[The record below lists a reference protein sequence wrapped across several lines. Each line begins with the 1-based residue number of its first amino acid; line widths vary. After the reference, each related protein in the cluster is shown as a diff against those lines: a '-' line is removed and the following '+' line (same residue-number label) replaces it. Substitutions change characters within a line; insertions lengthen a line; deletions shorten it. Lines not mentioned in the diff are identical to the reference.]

1 MPSAIVTGG
10 GGALGRGICSALV
23 SGGWRVVIADVV
35 EAYARETATAL
46 NAPGATGVKVFDVAV
61 LPDVQRAFAQ
71 VADEHGGI
79 DGLVNCAGGA
89 MALKIRKG
97 SLIESTPDEWDR
109 LIGVNLY
116 GTFNCCHTAAQYM
129 KKAARGCIVNI
140 ASGAGL
146 RGGPPV
152 SRQSGAAVY
161 SATKAGVIAFTQ
173 ALAQELGPHGIRVNA
188 VAPGRNESRFK
199 PLGKMVEMQRIEEQ
213 REAGSGRQ
221 SPLGRFGTPADIGDA
236 VAFLL
241 SDRASY
247 ITGTCLD
254 LTGGIRL
261 H

>member
-1 MPSAIVTGG
+1 
-10 GGALGRGICSALV
+10 
-23 SGGWRVVIADVV
+23 VVISDVV
-35 EAYARETATAL
+35 EAYARETAAAL
-46 NAPGATGVKVFDVAV
+46 PPSAPAGIKVFDVAN
-61 LPDVQRAFAQ
+61 LADVQRAFAE
-71 VADEHGGI
+71 VADEHGSI
-79 DGLVNCAGGA
+79 DALVNCAGGA

-97 SLIESTPDEWDR
+97 PLVESTPEEWDR
-109 LIGVNLY
+109 LIAVNLT
-116 GTFNCCHTAAQYM
+116 GTFNCCHTVAPYM
-129 KKAARGCIVNI
+129 KKAGRGGIVSI
-140 ASGAGL
+140 ASGAGMQ
-146 RGGPPV
+146 GGPPT

-199 PLGKMVEMQRIEEQ
+199 PLAKMVEMQRSEEHT
-213 REAGSGRQ
+213 EAGSGRE

-241 SDRASY
+241 SEQARY
-247 ITGTCLD
+247 ITGTCFD